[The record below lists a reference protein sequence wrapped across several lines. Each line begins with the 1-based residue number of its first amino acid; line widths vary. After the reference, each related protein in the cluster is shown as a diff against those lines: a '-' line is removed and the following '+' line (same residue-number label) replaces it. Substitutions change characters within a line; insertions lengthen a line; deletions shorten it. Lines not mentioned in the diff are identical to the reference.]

1 MEEEKL
7 KTVGKVFDAV
17 EKGIKAICIVLAAGF
32 TITTLISVI
41 ARYILGAPIWWSEQF
56 CRYLFIWMLMLYA
69 PIIVRHNKN
78 LGFDLVVSKLPA
90 KAQDILWLL
99 SETLVGVFGA
109 CYCVY
114 TIQLCEKFSNK
125 LMDGIRI
132 PAPYM
137 YSSRA
142 VCGALLAIFS
152 LELVINH
159 IIAMKNGKKEGDSK

>member
-1 MEEEKL
+1 M

-78 LGFDLVVSKLPA
+78 LGFDLVVAKLP
-90 KAQDILWLL
+90 KIVQEITWLI
-99 SETLVGVFGA
+99 SEALIGVFGA
-109 CYCVY
+109 CYCYY
-114 TIQLCEKFSNK
+114 TLQLCEKFSHK
-125 LMDGIRI
+125 IMEGIRI
-132 PAPYM
+132 PAPVM
-137 YSSRA
+137 YSAQA
-142 VCGALLAIFS
+142 VCGALLAVFS

-159 IIAMKNGKKEGDSK
+159 IIALKNNKKEGENK